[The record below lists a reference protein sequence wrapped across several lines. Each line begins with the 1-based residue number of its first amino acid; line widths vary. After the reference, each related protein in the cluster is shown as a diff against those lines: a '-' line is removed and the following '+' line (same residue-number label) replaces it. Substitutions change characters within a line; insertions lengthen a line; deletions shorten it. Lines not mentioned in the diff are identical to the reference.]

1 MFEKWSETVVVDLE
15 MAGGDCAECLV
26 LMWLIV
32 IRGRSLSETLTDRV
46 LNYGFILIK
55 GWNQTWHILTSLIID
70 NNLEPVYPATPNTL
84 EIKLKT
90 FNDPA
95 CLTGPY

>member
-15 MAGGDCAECLV
+15 MAEGDCAECLV

-32 IRGRSLSETLTDRV
+32 ISVRSLSETLTDTGAV
-46 LNYGFILIK
+46 AVELNYGFILIK

-70 NNLEPVYPATPNTL
+70 NNLEPAYPATPNTL

-95 CLTGPY
+95 